1 MVKDVNKLFG
11 AKIKEYRIKRN
22 LTQWE
27 LSGLVEVDQ
36 KHISRI
42 ECGKSFP
49 SAKVL
54 EKLAE
59 ALKVEPKDLFE
70 FYHLQDDKNL
80 KKDIVS
86 MVNNLKSEDLSLV
99 YKFIRTFVL

>member
-27 LSGLVEVDQ
+27 LWGLVEVDQ